1 MVQLFRY
8 KKQPP
13 TKKKPD
19 ASIEG
24 GSFSEIS
31 TSLESSN
38 KPAIPAPKMHADQSS
53 TGMSHV
59 ELKKKLKRFVNLK
72 I

>member
-38 KPAIPAPKMHADQSS
+38 KPAIPAPKMHADQS
-53 TGMSHV
+53 TGMSNI